1 MFKINLR
8 TIFKTTYIGFAIVI
22 LAGLASAQA
31 PSGNVFFGYSFENTS
46 SSALGLNL
54 SRPNLQ
60 GWEGSLEGK
69 WLPWVGIVADFSG
82 HYGSESFTAATPNGL
97 ESVNVT
103 GHELEVMFGPR
114 VSIPVGKFTPFGEI
128 LVGVAHINTGG
139 DLPNSSNTSFATA
152 VGGGSHHVGTVVART
167 IRCGRGAGRGRPRK
181 ACRCYERRQGHA
193 GGESSCE
200 HGHPFRSGLE

>member
-152 VGGGSHHVGTVVART
+152 VGGGFDYRLVRLIAWRVEGDYITTRFF
-167 IRCGRGAGRGRPRK
+167 
-181 ACRCYERRQGHA
+181 
-193 GGESSCE
+193 SSTQNNVRLST
-200 HGHPFRSGLE
+200 GIVFRF